1 MLFGSLKGINDGEE
15 DVEVP
20 NVVLELVVEGLGSL
34 KGIRELLL
42 LLTVELTVGLLELLE
57 LLKVGVTVEL
67 FLYGVMVDISTLPV
81 KFSTI
86 NNALHFMEKSNGVE
100 MRPSIV
106 HIRVMTF
113 ITRNY
118 NQCKT
123 KCFSFF

>member
-15 DVEVP
+15 EVEVP
-20 NVVLELVVEGLGSL
+20 NVVLELVVVLFGSL

-81 KFSTI
+81 
-86 NNALHFMEKSNGVE
+86 
-100 MRPSIV
+100 
-106 HIRVMTF
+106 
-113 ITRNY
+113 
-118 NQCKT
+118 
-123 KCFSFF
+123 

>member
-20 NVVLELVVEGLGSL
+20 NVVLELVVVLFGSL

-57 LLKVGVTVEL
+57 LVKVGVTVEL

-81 KFSTI
+81 
-86 NNALHFMEKSNGVE
+86 
-100 MRPSIV
+100 
-106 HIRVMTF
+106 
-113 ITRNY
+113 
-118 NQCKT
+118 
-123 KCFSFF
+123 

>member
-15 DVEVP
+15 NVEVP
-20 NVVLELVVEGLGSL
+20 NVVLELVVELVLGSL

-81 KFSTI
+81 
-86 NNALHFMEKSNGVE
+86 
-100 MRPSIV
+100 
-106 HIRVMTF
+106 
-113 ITRNY
+113 
-118 NQCKT
+118 
-123 KCFSFF
+123 

>member
-20 NVVLELVVEGLGSL
+20 NVVLELVVVLFGSL
-34 KGIRELLL
+34 NGIRELLL

-81 KFSTI
+81 
-86 NNALHFMEKSNGVE
+86 
-100 MRPSIV
+100 
-106 HIRVMTF
+106 
-113 ITRNY
+113 
-118 NQCKT
+118 
-123 KCFSFF
+123 

>member
-20 NVVLELVVEGLGSL
+20 NVVLELVVVLFGSL

-81 KFSTI
+81 
-86 NNALHFMEKSNGVE
+86 
-100 MRPSIV
+100 
-106 HIRVMTF
+106 
-113 ITRNY
+113 
-118 NQCKT
+118 
-123 KCFSFF
+123 

>member
-15 DVEVP
+15 NVEVP

-57 LLKVGVTVEL
+57 LVKVGVTVEL

-81 KFSTI
+81 
-86 NNALHFMEKSNGVE
+86 
-100 MRPSIV
+100 
-106 HIRVMTF
+106 
-113 ITRNY
+113 
-118 NQCKT
+118 
-123 KCFSFF
+123 

>member
-20 NVVLELVVEGLGSL
+20 NVVLELVVVLFGSL

-57 LLKVGVTVEL
+57 LLKVGVTVED

-81 KFSTI
+81 
-86 NNALHFMEKSNGVE
+86 
-100 MRPSIV
+100 
-106 HIRVMTF
+106 
-113 ITRNY
+113 
-118 NQCKT
+118 
-123 KCFSFF
+123 